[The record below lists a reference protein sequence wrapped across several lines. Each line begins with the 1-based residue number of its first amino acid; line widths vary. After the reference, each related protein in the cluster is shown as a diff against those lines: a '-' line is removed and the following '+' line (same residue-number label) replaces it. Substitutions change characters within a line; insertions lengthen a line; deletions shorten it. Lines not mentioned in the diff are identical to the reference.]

1 MLAMILMLYS
11 MMVILLQILDYAYQ
25 LSKCI
30 QILWMQPKEHIF
42 WHLLGISLQF
52 FKFLLSLMYNLKV
65 GNWRYSLNYAI

>member
-30 QILWMQPKEHIF
+30 QILGMQPKEHIF
-42 WHLLGISLQF
+42 WHLLGISLQSV
-52 FKFLLSLMYNLKV
+52 KFLLSLMYNLKV
-65 GNWRYSLNYAI
+65 GIGDIV